1 MASIFQRVKG
11 FFQTYPR
18 SIGFGLEHLGFLTLK
33 HPRIM
38 GVAVLAFTAL
48 CLAQVPRASVDGDIL
63 RVYQNSGQYYTA
75 YKDLADTFGT
85 FENDIYLLVTSPKTT
100 DPTVLEK
107 MRNLALDLEIN
118 DYAVGTMSPFTLRKP
133 GPDNSTVPAVPEG
146 MTSPEQVSAALTD
159 LHNNDPMMRNL
170 ILGDLSGVVM
180 IMFPDPAK
188 TAGKG
193 QQAMI
198 QSLRDLVAEYNGPDL
213 HVELTGPPIWTADML
228 GAAVKDQFTFT
239 VYGFGLGALIALFS
253 LRSFW
258 GAILVSAAPFM
269 AVMWVVG
276 VVMLLF
282 GSFSF
287 LTNIVTILVLVIAFA
302 ESMFFCFNWFAYWRD
317 GLDPIKA
324 VDATVKVEAP
334 AFALTGLTT
343 CVSFASLAFTPGQ
356 GILEFAIAGT
366 IASALNYV
374 CLVTFMPLLMKT
386 AVRLGFKLP
395 RAPGIALTGPM
406 SLSWMLV
413 RKYARVMAVLAIF
426 VTGLLLVPYFT
437 IQPRF
442 SFQDF
447 VAKDS
452 HALDAAQSIDQGV
465 GGVAPLYV
473 QVPLPQGTP
482 ELGDAS
488 FETIKK
494 VHDIVEKHLGAG
506 KVISAASFT
515 HYSDAGFTRKQIFD
529 AVGPFLKRRFITDD
543 GKQAL
548 VTGFMPTIIESNDLR
563 KLVDDI
569 QADLDTAKIPAEI
582 GGFRL
587 MTTFAT
593 TNIVQGLQQDFAASI
608 FVDLALIGIAFR
620 SFRVA
625 VAASIPNLFPVLG
638 TEAYLWLS
646 GSGLQLTTVIA
657 LTIAFGIAVDD
668 TTHFLSHYLHERRE
682 HGMNHRDAIKH
693 TMDRIGGAIIATTLI
708 LCSGT
713 AIVMF
718 SALPQ
723 VALFGQL
730 FVITLLLAVLGDV
743 FILPALLY
751 AGGRFFHPLGGVKQ
765 HVHH

>member
-1 MASIFQRVKG
+1 
-11 FFQTYPR
+11 
-18 SIGFGLEHLGFLTLK
+18 
-33 HPRIM
+33 M
-38 GVAVLAFTAL
+38 GVAVLAFTGL
-48 CLAQVPRASVDGDIL
+48 CIAQVPHARVDGDIL
-63 RVYQNSGQYYTA
+63 HVYVNSGQYYNS
-75 YKDLADTFGT
+75 YKKLADTFGT
-85 FENDIYLLVTSPKTT
+85 FENDIYLLVTSPRLT
-100 DPTVLEK
+100 DPAVLEK
-107 MRNLALDLEIN
+107 MRSLALDLEIN

-133 GPDNSTVPAVPEG
+133 GPNGSTLPAVPEG
-146 MTSPEQVSAALTD
+146 MADQATVSAALTD

-193 QQAMI
+193 QQAMV
-198 QSLRDLVAEYNGPDL
+198 QSLRDLIAQYEGPNL

-228 GAAVKDQFTFT
+228 NAAVKDQFTFT
-239 VYGFGLGALIALFS
+239 VYGFALGALIALLS

-258 GAILVSAAPFM
+258 GAILVSAAPAM
-269 AVMWVVG
+269 AVLWVVG
-276 VVMLLF
+276 VVTLLF
-282 GSFSF
+282 DSFSF

-302 ESMFFCFNWFAYWRD
+302 ESMFFCFNWFSYWRD
-317 GLDPIKA
+317 GLDPIEA
-324 VDATVKVEAP
+324 VNATVKVEAP

-343 CVSFASLAFTPGQ
+343 CISFASLSFAPGQ
-356 GILEFAIAGT
+356 GILEFSIAGT

-374 CLVTFMPLLMKT
+374 CLVTFMPLLMKF
-386 AVRLGFKLP
+386 AVKCGFKLP
-395 RAPGIALTGPM
+395 RPAGVALTAPM
-406 SLSWMLV
+406 SLSWVLV
-413 RKYARVMAVLAIF
+413 RRYARLMAVAAII
-426 VTGLLLVPYFT
+426 VTGLLLVPYFL
-437 IQPRF
+437 IQPHF

-447 VAKDS
+447 VAKGS
-452 HALDAAQSIDQGV
+452 NTLDAAQSIDKGV

-473 QVPLPQGTP
+473 RVPLPQGTP
-482 ELGDAS
+482 DLNDPS
-488 FETIKK
+488 FNLIKQ
-494 VHDIVEKHLGAG
+494 VHDILEKHLGPG

-515 HYSDAGFTRKQIFD
+515 HYTDAGFSRAQIFD

-548 VTGFMPTIIESNDLR
+548 VTGFMPTIIEAGELE
-563 KLVDDI
+563 KLVNAI
-569 QADLDTAKIPAEI
+569 QADLDAAHIPAEI
-582 GGFRL
+582 GGFRV
-587 MTTFAT
+587 MTNFAN
-593 TNIVQGLQQDFAASI
+593 TNIVQNLQQDFAASI
-608 FVDLALIGIAFR
+608 FVDLAIIGIAFR

-682 HGMNHRDAIKH
+682 NALSHFDAIKH

-708 LCSGT
+708 LCAGT

-718 SALPQ
+718 SSLPA

-751 AGGRFFHPLGGVKQ
+751 AGGNFFKPLGGVKPLGQ
-765 HVHH
+765 VHESPGFLAAEEASHP